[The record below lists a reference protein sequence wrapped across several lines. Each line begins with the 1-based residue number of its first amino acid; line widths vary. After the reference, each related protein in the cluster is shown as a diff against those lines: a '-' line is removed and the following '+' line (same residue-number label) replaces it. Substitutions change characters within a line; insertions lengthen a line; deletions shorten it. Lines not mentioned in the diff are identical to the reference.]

1 MEEIYDGDIYTLT
14 DETGKES
21 EFELIGS
28 CEFEGKTY
36 LALVPVEEDS
46 EEYVILRLELD
57 ETGEETST
65 TMTSL
70 TASPTISRMS
80 CSTPSITTKT
90 ATPTKTER
98 IERAHLHIL
107 KADFPA

>member
-57 ETGEETST
+57 ETGEET
-65 TMTSL
+65 L
-70 TASPTISRMS
+70 VTIDDDDELDKVYDYYMQ
-80 CSTPSITTKT
+80 
-90 ATPTKTER
+90 EVF
-98 IERAHLHIL
+98 
-107 KADFPA
+107 ADEDEDEAADAEE

>member
-57 ETGEETST
+57 ETGEET
-65 TMTSL
+65 L
-70 TASPTISRMS
+70 VTIDGDDEFDRV
-80 CSTPSITTKT
+80 
-90 ATPTKTER
+90 
-98 IERAHLHIL
+98 
-107 KADFPA
+107 ADYFEDELFNTVDYDADADGDNNEN

>member
-57 ETGEETST
+57 ETGEET
-65 TMTSL
+65 
-70 TASPTISRMS
+70 R
-80 CSTPSITTKT
+80 
-90 ATPTKTER
+90 TER
-98 IERAHLHIL
+98 IERAHTHIL
-107 KADFPA
+107 KAELQNLFPA

>member
-46 EEYVILRLELD
+46 EE
-57 ETGEETST
+57 
-65 TMTSL
+65 
-70 TASPTISRMS
+70 
-80 CSTPSITTKT
+80 
-90 ATPTKTER
+90 
-98 IERAHLHIL
+98 
-107 KADFPA
+107 